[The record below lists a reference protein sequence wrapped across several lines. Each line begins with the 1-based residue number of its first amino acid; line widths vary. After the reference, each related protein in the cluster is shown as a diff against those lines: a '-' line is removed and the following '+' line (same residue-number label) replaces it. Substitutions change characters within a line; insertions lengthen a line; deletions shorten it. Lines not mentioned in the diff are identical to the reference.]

1 MTLRLVGVKEARE
14 RPVRST
20 GIYKTI
26 QRFNRNTTWV
36 AMGLLA
42 PVVFAALM
50 VALQEQH
57 LKANNFTEEPRQT
70 SDDILPN
77 KNPTAL
83 SDVAS
88 SSKPNTGEIASKQA
102 TNVDSGLTP
111 AMSPLAVDS
120 NPTVPSPAPQR
131 DPARVVR
138 LKTSNVRHRTHEPP
152 RVVNV
157 KMRLI
162 DLWRQSLARIFK
174 KSQRKPNFAMSR

>member
-1 MTLRLVGVKEARE
+1 MTMRLVGVKEARE

-50 VALQEQH
+50 VALQDRYQ
-57 LKANNFTEEPRQT
+57 KVDNRTEEPGQT
-70 SDDILPN
+70 SGDTLPN
-77 KNPTAL
+77 TNPAVL
-83 SDVAS
+83 SYVAS
-88 SSKPNTGEIASKQA
+88 SSEQDIGEIASRQPP
-102 TNVDSGLTP
+102 NVDSELTP
-111 AMSPLAVDS
+111 SISPLAVDS
-120 NPTVPSPAPQR
+120 NAASPSPAPQP

-138 LKTSNVRHRTHEPP
+138 SKISNVRHRTHVRP
-152 RVVNV
+152 RAVNV

-162 DLWRQSLARIFK
+162 DLWHQSLARFFK
-174 KSQRKPNFAMSR
+174 KSQRKPTFAMSR